1 MKAIITG
8 HTRGLGAALAV
19 ELLGRDVPVL
29 ALARHRDDALAAR
42 FPARLEQVQVDLADS
57 AALASWLAGDALARF
72 AADAEALLL
81 INNAGVLGPI
91 GPLAG
96 QDADGIARAV
106 CVNVTAPLMLSSA
119 LARAHSGALR
129 IIHISSGA
137 ARAAYSGW
145 SIYCATKAALDHH
158 ARAVALDGDANIR
171 VCSLAPGVIDTD
183 MQAEIRATSTALFPM
198 QDKFLALKRDGLL
211 ATAQDV
217 AARLVSHA
225 LSKDFGAEPV
235 VDLRN
240 LPGAG

>member
-8 HTRGLGAALAV
+8 HTRGLGAALAA
-19 ELLGRDVPVL
+19 ELLGRDMPVL

-171 VCSLAPGVIDTD
+171 VCSLAPGVVDTD
-183 MQAEIRATSTALFPM
+183 MQAEVRGSDAALFPARAR
-198 QDKFLALKRDGLL
+198 FEALKRDG
-211 ATAQDV
+211 V
-217 AARLVSHA
+217 LVSPQACAAQLVDYA
-225 LSKDFGAEPV
+225 LSAAFGSLPV
-235 VDLRN
+235 ADLRE
-240 LPGAG
+240 LARD

>member
-19 ELLGRDVPVL
+19 ELLGRDMPVL

-119 LARAHSGALR
+119 LARAHSG
-129 IIHISSGA
+129 
-137 ARAAYSGW
+137 
-145 SIYCATKAALDHH
+145 
-158 ARAVALDGDANIR
+158 
-171 VCSLAPGVIDTD
+171 
-183 MQAEIRATSTALFPM
+183 
-198 QDKFLALKRDGLL
+198 
-211 ATAQDV
+211 
-217 AARLVSHA
+217 
-225 LSKDFGAEPV
+225 
-235 VDLRN
+235 
-240 LPGAG
+240 